1 MRRGAIGFLLRRL
14 AYQGIVLVGVA
25 FLVHVLILLSADP
38 AQALLPPTTPPE
50 AVEAF
55 RRAQGWDQPL
65 PVQFAAFLTRAVQ
78 GDFGTSIRFGE
89 PALLVV
95 LERVPATLA
104 LGLTGL
110 VVALAIAFP
119 LGSLAALRR
128 GTWVDGAVRGF
139 AIIGA
144 SVPGFVF
151 GQVLILVVAV
161 GLRALPVSGGGSIA
175 HLVLPGLVVGIV
187 STPGLIRILRAS
199 LLEVYGRDYIRTAFA
214 KGLSARAVL
223 LRHALRNAAIPVVT
237 FLAFDIAALLSGV
250 VIVERVFAYPGMGLL
265 AVQAISGRDLPVI
278 QAFVFVAALTIVT
291 TNLLLDVA
299 YTRLDPRIGARR

>member
-1 MRRGAIGFLLRRL
+1 MAGFVARRIG
-14 AYQGIVLVGVA
+14 YQLVVLVGVA
-25 FLVHVLILLSADP
+25 FIVHALVLLSADP
-38 AQALLPPTTPPE
+38 ARALLPPTTPPE

-65 PVQFAAFLTRAVQ
+65 PVQFGAFLVRAAQ
-78 GDFGTSIRFGE
+78 GDFGTSIRFGQ
-89 PALLVV
+89 PALAVV
-95 LERVPATLA
+95 ADRIPATLG
-104 LGLTGL
+104 LGLVG
-110 VVALAIAFP
+110 LAIALIVSVP

-128 GTWVDGAVRGF
+128 GTWIDSAVRGF
-139 AIIGA
+139 AVLGA
-144 SVPGFVF
+144 SIPGFVL

-161 GLRALPVSGGGSIA
+161 GLRALPVSGGGTIA
-175 HLVLPGLVVGIV
+175 HLVLPGIVVGIG

-214 KGLSARAVL
+214 KGLSTRAVL

-291 TNLLLDVA
+291 TNIALDVA
-299 YTRLDPRIGARR
+299 YRRLDPRIRAGR

>member
-1 MRRGAIGFLLRRL
+1 MAVFLVRRL
-14 AYQGIVLVGVA
+14 AYQVAVLVGVA

-38 AQALLPPTTPPE
+38 ARALLPPTTPPE

-55 RRAQGWDQPL
+55 RRVQGWDQPL
-65 PVQFAAFLTRAVQ
+65 PVQFAAFLARAIQ
-78 GDFGTSIRFGE
+78 GDFGTSIRFGQ
-89 PALLVV
+89 PALQVV
-95 LERVPATLA
+95 LERLPATLA

-110 VVALAIAFP
+110 AIALAIAVP
-119 LGSLAALRR
+119 LGSIAALRR
-128 GTWVDGAVRGF
+128 GTWVDGAIRGF
-139 AIIGA
+139 AVLGSSI
-144 SVPGFVF
+144 PTFVL

-161 GLRALPVSGGGSIA
+161 GLRALPVSGGGTLA
-175 HLVLPGLVVGIV
+175 HLVLPGLVVGV
-187 STPGLIRILRAS
+187 AATPGLIRILRAS

-237 FLAFDIAALLSGV
+237 FLAFDIAAIVSGV

-278 QAFVFVAALTIVT
+278 QAFVLLAALTIVT
-291 TNLLLDVA
+291 TNLFLDLA
-299 YTRLDPRIGARR
+299 YTRLDPRIRLAG

>member
-1 MRRGAIGFLLRRL
+1 MAGFVARRIG
-14 AYQGIVLVGVA
+14 YQLVVLVGVA
-25 FLVHVLILLSADP
+25 FIVHALVLLSADP
-38 AQALLPPTTPPE
+38 ARALLPPTTPPE

-65 PVQFAAFLTRAVQ
+65 PVQFGAFLVRAAQ
-78 GDFGTSIRFGE
+78 GDFGTSIRFGQ
-89 PALLVV
+89 PALAVV
-95 LERVPATLA
+95 VDRIPATLG
-104 LGLTGL
+104 LGLVG
-110 VVALAIAFP
+110 LAIALIVSVP

-128 GTWVDGAVRGF
+128 GTWIDGAVRGF
-139 AIIGA
+139 AVLGA
-144 SVPGFVF
+144 SIPGFVL

-161 GLRALPVSGGGSIA
+161 GLRALPVSGGGTIA
-175 HLVLPGLVVGIV
+175 HLVLPGIVVGIG

-214 KGLSARAVL
+214 KGLSTRAVL

-291 TNLLLDVA
+291 TNIALDVA
-299 YTRLDPRIGARR
+299 YRRLDPRIRAGR